1 MALADALGNLTGCRR
16 LPGKAHDLR
25 CPWEPIEGLTRGQF
39 LAGRAFDANRLRTAR
54 IEPPL
59 SGRVRPRHLQVA
71 APDRELLW
79 QFKDYRGT
87 AMRCCKTD
95 ESFSAFIALA
105 ATVIRS
111 K

>member
-1 MALADALGNLTGCRR
+1 MALADALGNLTGCR
-16 LPGKAHDLR
+16 LPSGQVHDLR
-25 CPWEPIEGLTRGQF
+25 GTAAPIEGPTRGQF
-39 LAGRAFDANRLRTAR
+39 LAGRAFDANRLHAAR